1 MTIAPTATARPS
13 GLFVVA
19 FPKMAEADLALLT
32 DLRAR
37 HHLSEAWLIGP
48 HITFVFQQPPEREE
62 ALAAAL
68 SQISETTPA
77 VDMVL
82 RRTSL
87 HVEPGAAYAFV
98 EPQEGREQA
107 LALYRALNAAA
118 GTSEIAGKPAY
129 SPHIT
134 IGKSQSAQ
142 EMRDVLQKLRR
153 ADFSMPA
160 RIDTLSLIDI
170 SLGRMQVLGEA
181 NLT

>member
-1 MTIAPTATARPS
+1 MSTTNATARPN

-48 HITFVFQQPPEREE
+48 HFTFVLQQPPEREE
-62 ALAAAL
+62 ALGQAL
-68 SQISETTPA
+68 AKVSDATPA
-77 VDMVL
+77 FDMVL

-87 HVEPGAAYAFV
+87 HVEPGAAYAFI

-107 LALYRALNAAA
+107 LALHRALNEAA
-118 GTSEIAGKPAY
+118 GSEPTGAPSYA
-129 SPHIT
+129 PHIT
-134 IGKSQSAQ
+134 IGKSASAQ

-153 ADFSMPA
+153 ADLAMPA

-170 SLGRMQVLGEA
+170 SMGRMQVLGEA
-181 NLT
+181 RLA